1 MTQRKR
7 QALAER
13 RDGAARWTAAGMF
26 EAEAQF
32 HRVIGYRQLPLHIA
46 ALEREMHPSE
56 EVGIVEAA

>member
-1 MTQRKR
+1 
-7 QALAER
+7 
-13 RDGAARWTAAGMF
+13 MF